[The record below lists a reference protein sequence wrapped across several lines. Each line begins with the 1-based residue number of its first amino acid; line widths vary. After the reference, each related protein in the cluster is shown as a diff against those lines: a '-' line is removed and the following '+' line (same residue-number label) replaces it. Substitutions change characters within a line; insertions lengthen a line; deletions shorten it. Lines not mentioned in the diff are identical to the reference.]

1 LDLRYSKSKGYA
13 NPWIE
18 GEMAGYVVSG
28 WKGERL
34 TDVLTWHDHEGNRI
48 WIHSKAIENGR
59 AILSIEVQVLGTR
72 ALKPSKEEESLRLK
86 LCARRQLP
94 NESESVNSKTF
105 RTLPSGQLLDEHSEI
120 VSRLITHS
128 SSDWE
133 KKTLQ
138 LLEEFTSKTV
148 NLARTYSWDSSDE
161 IIREGKKS
169 GDAILIARVYEMLQS
184 SGTRKLSSRTADLL
198 GLDVSVV
205 HTAVQVARRNGWLTS
220 NGAGFSGGFLTD
232 LGHEMFLAVRG
243 PERLERIMLKKGLPN
258 NGNSKKTR

>member
-1 LDLRYSKSKGYA
+1 
-13 NPWIE
+13 
-18 GEMAGYVVSG
+18 MAGYVVSG

-34 TDVLTWHDHEGNRI
+34 TDVLTWHDYEGNRI

-59 AILSIEVQVLGTR
+59 VILSVEVQVVGAR
-72 ALKPSKEEESLRLK
+72 ALKPSKEEESFRLK

-94 NESESVNSKTF
+94 KEFESVNSKTF
-105 RTLPSGQLLDEHSEI
+105 RTLPSGQLLDDHSEI
-120 VSRLITHS
+120 VSRLITQGS
-128 SSDWE
+128 SEWE
-133 KKTLQ
+133 KKALQ

-169 GDAILIARVYEMLQS
+169 GDAILIAKVYEMLQS
-184 SGTRKLSSRTADLL
+184 SGTRKLSSRTAELL

-220 NGAGFSGGFLTD
+220 NGAGFSGGVLTEEGEK
-232 LGHEMFLAVRG
+232 LFRLANG
-243 PERLERIMLKKGLPN
+243 PTRVANIMNSGGKK
-258 NGNSKKTR
+258 

>member
-1 LDLRYSKSKGYA
+1 
-13 NPWIE
+13 
-18 GEMAGYVVSG
+18 MTGYVVSG

-120 VSRLITHS
+120 VSRLITQS

-148 NLARTYSWDSSDE
+148 NLARTYRWDSSDE

-258 NGNSKKTR
+258 HGNSKKTR